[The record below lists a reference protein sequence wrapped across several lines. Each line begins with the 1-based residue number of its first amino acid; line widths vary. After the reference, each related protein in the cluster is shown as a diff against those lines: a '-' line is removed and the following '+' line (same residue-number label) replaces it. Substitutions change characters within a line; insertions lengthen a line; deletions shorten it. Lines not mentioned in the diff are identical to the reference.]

1 MVIFLLP
8 ILVFILDQW
17 SKFWV
22 KTNLEQYEPLNVI
35 GHYVRFTYCENS
47 GMAFGIQLGNYV
59 HLLTVISILFTF
71 YIIYYLYI
79 NLESEWLVKLS
90 IAFILGGALG
100 NIYDRVFMFLDP
112 ENVGGVVDFIDVGL
126 SLTTRWY
133 IFNIAD
139 SAITVGI
146 ILYFIH
152 SIFFENKAELE
163 EN

>member
-112 ENVGGVVDFIDVGL
+112 ENVGGVIDFIDVGL
-126 SLTTRWY
+126 SLKTRWY

>member
-17 SKFWV
+17 SKYWV

-47 GMAFGIQLGNYV
+47 GMAFGIQLGSYV

-112 ENVGGVVDFIDVGL
+112 ENVSGVVDFIDVGL
-126 SLTTRWY
+126 SFTTRWY

-139 SAITVGI
+139 SAITIGI